1 MSAEIDPIQIHL
13 IILTVLGP
21 ITAGAVIAW
30 IKSKTK
36 CLDKIDRRSF
46 RQSQALIV
54 MAQEIDRQTN
64 HAHPDVVPSDLAK
77 TVEKLLKDE
86 KGNL

>member
-1 MSAEIDPIQIHL
+1 MNEIDPTQVHL
-13 IILTVLGP
+13 LILTVLGP
-21 ITAGAVIAW
+21 ITAAAVIAW

-36 CLDKIDRRSF
+36 CLDKIDKRSF

-54 MAQEIDRQTN
+54 MAQEIDKQTN
-64 HAHPDVVPSDLAK
+64 HAHPDDTPSELAK

-86 KGNL
+86 KGDL